1 MKSRDEVFE
10 DLRCLLLV
18 DGFRSRCRYLIILPL
33 STSSFVLLFT
43 VRGTRF
49 PPHLHRA
56 WHLPLASTH
65 LHEASLTSSAVEPH
79 FTACF
84 LPSLNFLTQ
93 APHSLRAAQGHR
105 FAALPASSEA
115 SDGSSL
121 RPHQPV
127 LVLVSRVARTM
138 DPATTKVILGLHP
151 EDLNAALQSLSRT
164 SPDDLEGA
172 AFAAFRDELMR
183 GWNKLHDAV
192 FTLIIVRED
201 DAVREAFTQHAGEA
215 QQADREYKR
224 FDHGT

>member
-1 MKSRDEVFE
+1 M
-10 DLRCLLLV
+10 
-18 DGFRSRCRYLIILPL
+18 
-33 STSSFVLLFT
+33 
-43 VRGTRF
+43 
-49 PPHLHRA
+49 
-56 WHLPLASTH
+56 PLACTH
-65 LHEASLTSSAVEPH
+65 FHEAPLTSFAAEHH

-84 LPSLNFLTQ
+84 FAYLNLLTQ

-105 FAALPASSEA
+105 FAALPALSEA

-127 LVLVSRVARTM
+127 LVPVSRVVRTM
-138 DPATTKVILGLHP
+138 DPATTKVILGLHR
-151 EDLNAALQSLSRT
+151 EDLNAALQSLSKT
-164 SPDDLEGA
+164 SPDDREGA

-201 DAVREAFTQHAGEA
+201 NAVREAFTQHSGEA